1 MSLVSAAP
9 ADKES
14 TERLSYSDPSPK
26 HPKPKRS
33 EDGWVELATPTPA
46 SHGEEHIPIA
56 DAASFSRLRIDAASG
71 RPIVRAV
78 RVLYKNGK
86 TKLTRVDRILDR
98 KRKQFAVIDLKGAHE
113 IDQVIVIT
121 ERDSRGT
128 YSVFGEP
135 AHAGVASR

>member
-1 MSLVSAAP
+1 
-9 ADKES
+9 
-14 TERLSYSDPSPK
+14 
-26 HPKPKRS
+26 
-33 EDGWVELATPTPA
+33 
-46 SHGEEHIPIA
+46 
-56 DAASFSRLRIDAASG
+56 LRIAATSG

-86 TKLTRVDRILDR
+86 TKLTRIDRVLDR
-98 KRKQFAVIDLKGAHE
+98 KRKQFALVDLKGARE

-128 YSVFGEP
+128 YSVFGEA